1 MYKKF
6 ILTLLTAGFLITG
19 LTGCSQITSMRVSK
33 QLKLADKYLV
43 AADYEEAI
51 LALQKAIQIDPKNVG
66 AHILLADTF
75 AKVGRVTEADDTL
88 KKAQKIEGITKDE
101 LAKID
106 EKLDSLNYIV
116 GFSTSSGD
124 FTDTVIITLSNLK
137 NYNITYSLE
146 TDNQRLSAT
155 EAEYTSPI
163 ILDEDGDYKLSSYCT
178 DESGTKHEVS
188 VAEYVIKLDKEKHP
202 NNSWES
208 NNGIY
213 RYRDASGHIATGW
226 QQIDGVWY
234 YLKENGDMAT
244 GWVQVDGVWYHF
256 GDDGAMTIDTSVDGY
271 TLGSDG
277 TITGVDLNNSSSR
290 NIFKKI
296 YRDALLQVYNNHK
309 LNDVSWDNNEAQGMK
324 FALADTNGDHVDD
337 LIIYDGIDY
346 SKLAI
351 FGVFGDKLTTMFT
364 VNDMKAVSST
374 TQGILEVV
382 REENSKYS
390 VNYYKYDKNSHTFP
404 NVVASTSFDSEFE
417 GQFEIRRIRGE
428 LGLTLSTLTLHED
441 LTSENI
447 GLVFE

>member
-75 AKVGRVTEADDTL
+75 AKV
-88 KKAQKIEGITKDE
+88 

-137 NYNITYSLE
+137 NYNITYTLE

-234 YLKENGDMAT
+234 YLKENGDIAT

-374 TQGILEVV
+374 NQGILEVV

>member
-1 MYKKF
+1 M
-6 ILTLLTAGFLITG
+6 
-19 LTGCSQITSMRVSK
+19 
-33 QLKLADKYLV
+33 
-43 AADYEEAI
+43 
-51 LALQKAIQIDPKNVG
+51 
-66 AHILLADTF
+66 
-75 AKVGRVTEADDTL
+75 
-88 KKAQKIEGITKDE
+88 
-101 LAKID
+101 
-106 EKLDSLNYIV
+106 
-116 GFSTSSGD
+116 
-124 FTDTVIITLSNLK
+124 
-137 NYNITYSLE
+137 
-146 TDNQRLSAT
+146 
-155 EAEYTSPI
+155 
-163 ILDEDGDYKLSSYCT
+163 
-178 DESGTKHEVS
+178 
-188 VAEYVIKLDKEKHP
+188 IKLDKEKHP

-226 QQIDGVWY
+226 QQIDEVWY

-256 GDDGAMTIDTSVDGY
+256 GDDGAMTADSSVDGY

-337 LIIYDGIDY
+337 LIIYDGIYDGIDY
-346 SKLAI
+346 GKLAV

-364 VNDMKAVSST
+364 VNDMRVFSGT